1 MQFLSRS
8 MALALPVVV
17 PLLVSS
23 GAFAQEK
30 SAPPPSGSVPMI
42 EGIRPLD
49 AGVAAPDFTIRD
61 TQGAPVHF
69 AEDRAKKPTLLVF
82 WSIFCEPCRL
92 EMPIIQKFYEKHRD
106 AGLSVLAIA
115 LDGEPLKNSIVGF
128 VKQEG
133 FTFRI
138 LIDELD
144 EKEMFKVADPYGV
157 GGTPTIYLVDRA
169 GKVVFAKVGRFKEED
184 LEKAIQS
191 VLKTGSSNTS
201 K

>member
-1 MQFLSRS
+1 MNMRFLSRS

-30 SAPPPSGSVPMI
+30 NMTPLSGGVPII
-42 EGIRPLD
+42 EGIKPLE
-49 AGVAAPDFTIRD
+49 AGAAAPDFAVKD
-61 TQGAPVHF
+61 TEGKAFNF
-69 AEDRAKKPTLLVF
+69 AEEKGKAPSILVF
-82 WSIFCEPCRL
+82 WSIFCEPCRA
-92 EMPIIQKFYEKHRD
+92 EMPIVQKLHEKYRD
-106 AGLSVLAIA
+106 ALTVLAVA

-133 FTFRI
+133 YTFRV

-144 EKEMFKVADPYGV
+144 GKEMFKVADPYGV
-157 GGTPTIYLVDRA
+157 GGTPTLYLVDRA
-169 GKVVFAKVGRFKEED
+169 GKVAFMKIGLFKEED

-191 VLKTGSSNTS
+191 ALK

>member
-1 MQFLSRS
+1 MRFLFRS
-8 MALALPVVV
+8 MALVLPVVV
-17 PLLVSS
+17 PLLVSP

-30 SAPPPSGSVPMI
+30 TMTPLSGGVPMI
-42 EGIRPLD
+42 EGIKPLE
-49 AGVAAPDFTIRD
+49 AGAAAPDFTIKD
-61 TQGAPVHF
+61 TGGVPFHF
-69 AEDRAKKPTLLVF
+69 AAEAAGKPTLLVF
-82 WSIFCEPCRL
+82 WSIFCEPCRI
-92 EMPIIQKFYEKHRD
+92 EMPIIQKLYEKHKD
-106 AGLSVLAIA
+106 AGLSVLAVA

-133 FTFRI
+133 YTFRV

-169 GKVVFAKVGRFKEED
+169 GKVALAKVGRFKEED

-191 VLKTGSSNTS
+191 VLK

>member
-1 MQFLSRS
+1 MNMRFLSRS

-30 SAPPPSGSVPMI
+30 SMTPLSGGIPII
-42 EGIRPLD
+42 EGIKPLE
-49 AGVAAPDFTIRD
+49 AGAAAPDFAVKD
-61 TQGAPVHF
+61 TEGKAFNF
-69 AEDRAKKPTLLVF
+69 AEEKGKAPSILVF
-82 WSIFCEPCRL
+82 WSIFCEPCRV
-92 EMPIIQKFYEKHRD
+92 EMPIVQKLHEKYRD
-106 AGLSVLAIA
+106 ALTILAVA

-133 FTFRI
+133 YTFRV

-144 EKEMFKVADPYGV
+144 GKEMFKVADPYGV
-157 GGTPTIYLVDRA
+157 GGTPTIYLVDPA
-169 GKVVFAKVGRFKEED
+169 GKVALAKVGRFKEED

-191 VLKTGSSNTS
+191 VLK

>member
-1 MQFLSRS
+1 WWTESEI
-8 MALALPVVV
+8 AYAVN
-17 PLLVSS
+17 
-23 GAFAQEK
+23 
-30 SAPPPSGSVPMI
+30 
-42 EGIRPLD
+42 
-49 AGVAAPDFTIRD
+49 
-61 TQGAPVHF
+61 
-69 AEDRAKKPTLLVF
+69 
-82 WSIFCEPCRL
+82 
-92 EMPIIQKFYEKHRD
+92 D

-133 FTFRI
+133 YTFRV

-169 GKVVFAKVGRFKEED
+169 GKVVSAKVGRFKEED

-191 VLKTGSSNTS
+191 VLK